1 MNILRKYQLATIL
14 FLSCAAGAQAQSGIM
29 TDKAAVPDNGAV
41 NKDWQPSRRPDGAY
55 DKVAHVSKAMPWQ
68 PLREDDVLWKKRVWR
83 EIDVR
88 QKQNMPFVYPGDE
101 NTGGGSFIEILI
113 DAIKRG
119 KIQAYSDVDDRFTAP
134 FTTQQIMDVLVG
146 KPDTFYVDNLE
157 TGEREMKVSRTEFD
171 PNTITKFRIKE
182 DVIFDRNLG
191 RKVTRIIGL
200 APLLDKKS
208 SSGDYIGSA
217 PFFWLYYPDIRDL
230 LAQYE
235 VFNPENDVARMTWD
249 DYFEGRFFAS
259 YIYKVSNPFDYRF
272 KDFNMNEM
280 DVLQEGQRVSDELM
294 NREHDMWVY

>member
-1 MNILRKYQLATIL
+1 M
-14 FLSCAAGAQAQSGIM
+14 
-29 TDKAAVPDNGAV
+29 DKPTTPDPGAV
-41 NKDWQPSRRPDGAY
+41 KEGWLPSRRPDGVY
-55 DKVAHVSKAMPWQ
+55 DKVAHVSKALPWQ

-101 NTGGGSFIEILI
+101 STGGGSFIEILI
-113 DAIKRG
+113 DAVKKG
-119 KIQAYSDVDDRFTAP
+119 KIQAYSPLDERFTSP
-134 FTTQQIMDVLVG
+134 FTKAQIMEELMG
-146 KPDTFYVDNLE
+146 KADTFYEENPE
-157 TGEREMKVSRTEFD
+157 TGERVMKVSRTEFN
-171 PNTITKFRIKE
+171 PNDINKFRIKE

-191 RKVTRIIGL
+191 RKVTRIIGI
-200 APLLDKKS
+200 APLLDKKAS
-208 SSGDYIGSA
+208 NGDYIGAA

-259 YIYKVSNPFDYRF
+259 YIYKVSNPFNFRF
-272 KDFNMNEM
+272 KDFDMNDL
-280 DVLQEGQRVSDELM
+280 DVLQEGQRVSEEMM